1 MLVKLREHA
10 ARRREIAGRI
20 VVLDREWDMNR
31 AMETGVSLV
40 ALVGIG
46 LAVLLH
52 PWWLAMTG
60 VGLLFLLQYAAQG
73 RCLPATGL
81 RRLGYRTRAEI
92 DREKY
97 ALKAMRGDFE
107 AVPLSADRAT
117 RALDAVKK

>member
-1 MLVKLREHA
+1 MTKLREHA
-10 ARRREIAGRI
+10 GRRREIAGRI
-20 VVLDREWDMNR
+20 IALDREWDMSR
-31 AMETGVSLV
+31 ALETGVSLV
-40 ALVGIG
+40 ALVGMV
-46 LAVLLH
+46 LAVSLH
-52 PWWLAMTG
+52 SWWLAMAA

-73 RCLPATGL
+73 RCLPAAGL

-117 RALDAVKK
+117 RALDAVKKS